1 MKREVSKRNLFERLG
16 WSDLEE
22 WAGSR
27 ILSRGQGYQRSN
39 RVKELAHTQTGALVA
54 WVQGGRRYA
63 TEVDF
68 EDGELISVCTCP
80 YGNNCKHAVAVV
92 LEYLDHVKK
101 NREVPQVSEQDKRLV
116 LLGDSADEREWDD
129 KEEDEEYREIDGDRL
144 ALKKSGKTEP
154 SIPRSFLEQQNKE
167 QLVALIEELA
177 GKHSIIGEAL
187 QDRYDL
193 SKGSV
198 KKIVNAARKEI
209 HEFVI
214 DSVRQSR
221 GKFMTSVSES
231 SKKCSRHFS
240 CRNVQHP

>member
-1 MKREVSKRNLFERLG
+1 MRKEVSKENLFQKLS
-16 WSDLEE
+16 WSDLEQ

-27 ILSRGQGYQRSN
+27 VLSRGQAYQRSQ
-39 RVKELAHTQTGALVA
+39 RVKELAQTQTGALVA
-54 WVQGGRRYA
+54 WVHGGKRYS

-68 EDGELISVCTCP
+68 EDGELFSVCTCP

-101 NREVPQVSEQDKRLV
+101 NREVPQVSEKDKRIV
-116 LLGDSADEREWDD
+116 LLRNFTDEQAWDD
-129 KEEDEEYREIDGDRL
+129 EEEDEDEGYEGTDHDEL
-144 ALKKSGKTEP
+144 APKKSGKTEP
-154 SIPRSFLEQQNKE
+154 IALRGFLEQQNKE
-167 QLVALIEELA
+167 QLIALIEELA
-177 GKHSIIGEAL
+177 GKHFIILEAL

-198 KKIVNAARKEI
+198 RKMVNAVRKEI

-214 DSVRQSR
+214 ASVRQSR

-240 CRNVQHP
+240 CRNV